1 MNAIRAPGVN
11 FSALPVHLAQR
22 IALNKTSRK
31 EALDTLTSLGIAA
44 AVHVLV
50 ADSTGATSLESSAL
64 DLVKLEMRKGRI
76 AHSNHFLAKHDP
88 GVCDAVFFPDS
99 RSRMERTTALLDHA
113 DTMIA
118 KSPSAS
124 GFTAVENILADEDGF
139 PTAINRKSSP
149 GNGSSTL
156 FSIVMDL
163 GSRKAVVKL
172 GRPTENEG
180 VFLLQPGDLRLR
192 VKTTPKD

>member
-22 IALNKTSRK
+22 VALNKTSKK
-31 EALDTLTSLGIAA
+31 EALDRLTSLGIAA

-64 DLVKLEMRKGRI
+64 DLVKLEMKKGRI
-76 AHSNHFLAKHDP
+76 AHSNHFLAEHDP

-99 RSRMERTTALLDHA
+99 RSRMERVTALLDQA
-113 DTMIA
+113 ETMLENP
-118 KSPSAS
+118 SSAS
-124 GFTAVENILADEDGF
+124 GFTAVEKILADEDGF

-149 GNGSSTL
+149 GNGNSTL

-163 GSRKAVVKL
+163 NGRTAVVKL

-180 VFLLQPGDLRLR
+180 IFLLKPGDSRLR
-192 VKTTPKD
+192 TRAMQKR